1 MMIQKKE
8 KKILKIHLVDGA
20 QLLAFAGHSHQVVVH
35 LNRRRSVNNCITTA
49 RSSDARPP
57 FFCWSRS
64 SSKGTAPAPAST

>member
-35 LNRRRSVNNCITTA
+35 LNRRRSINNCNY
-49 RSSDARPP
+49 RSQ
-57 FFCWSRS
+57 
-64 SSKGTAPAPAST
+64 KQ